1 VKHSGNILLINN
13 SDKSSGNTLLL
24 SSQSYRK
31 IIKSPQYLNV
41 LNHGTRKMKGVC
53 CFCFYKHHTR
63 FDMEIII
70 SANEKIVSMTKKNN
84 LSKDMTEQQFME
96 WLDEIIK
103 VGMADEPEIQ
113 EISV

>member
-1 VKHSGNILLINN
+1 
-13 SDKSSGNTLLL
+13 
-24 SSQSYRK
+24 
-31 IIKSPQYLNV
+31 
-41 LNHGTRKMKGVC
+41 
-53 CFCFYKHHTR
+53 
-63 FDMEIII
+63 MEIII